1 MAWVCEVQTKDP
13 RSGSRSVQRFDL
25 LVVCSSTDQK
35 DESDTKANTGN
46 ALHEEHRRSSIAS
59 LTMVLSGAF
68 RRSRAVLARYNVE
81 PHMVKYWSKQK
92 PDNGVVTRHLSPYE
106 QQPVAPWLKTF
117 PKKVVDRAP
126 YYVTYLGG
134 SMVLTYLTVV
144 WAEKVDDDESR
155 AHRF

>member
-13 RSGSRSVQRFDL
+13 RSGSRSVQRFVGGL
-25 LVVCSSTDQK
+25 FVNRFFF
-35 DESDTKANTGN
+35 ESDTKANTGN